1 MVLTRDPAGNTVLK
15 DFTLIAPEMR
25 ITGEGQAAHKAGGAL
40 LDEAIAMEFKLR
52 ARGHTGD
59 VLKFLGKLEAQ
70 TDKLGYAACTLPLKV
85 GGTLGKPDTSELN
98 NALASLALEKSGV
111 LDKAGDLF
119 NRLIPGG
126 K

>member
-1 MVLTRDPAGNTVLK
+1 
-15 DFTLIAPEMR
+15 
-25 ITGEGQAAHKAGGAL
+25 
-40 LDEAIAMEFKLR
+40 MEFKLR
-52 ARGHTGD
+52 ARGHTAD
-59 VLKFLGKLEAQ
+59 LLKFLGKLEAQ
-70 TDKLGYAACTLPLKV
+70 PDELGYSGCTLPLKV

-98 NALASLALEKSGV
+98 NALASLAIEKSGV